1 MGIFKFVKDA
11 GAKIFKRGP
20 SEEDQRQ
27 EGLDEMAKGNA
38 LVRMVLDL
46 GLAIEDLRVSYDNG
60 VATVSG
66 TTETQADKEKVILA
80 IGNSQGVA
88 EVDDRIEVVTPEP
101 EATMYTVVSGDSL
114 SKIALAH
121 YGDAMKYPMIFE
133 ANRPMLEDP
142 DKIYPGQVLRI
153 PPLTPAVSRG
163 VGGGDGGGSGGG
175 GGM

>member
-11 GAKIFKRGP
+11 GSKIFKRGP

-27 EGLDEMAKGNA
+27 EDMDEMAKGNA
-38 LVRMVLDL
+38 MVRLVMDL
-46 GLAIEDLRVSYDNG
+46 GLAIEDLRIQYEDG
-60 VATVSG
+60 VAAVSG

-80 IGNSQGVA
+80 IGNTQGVA

-101 EATMYTVVSGDSL
+101 ESALYTVVPGDSL

-121 YGDAMKYPMIFE
+121 YGDAMKYPVIFE

-153 PPLTPAVSRG
+153 PALAPPVARDV
-163 VGGGDGGGSGGG
+163 GGDGAGSGGG